1 MGKDIPAI
9 VPGAVPFTTRRGGVM
24 FDPVEGSLRLGDFG
38 PNTLEL
44 TGVPS
49 VGYREMRATVRT
61 PHLTAAITIHEHPD
75 VGDFDQL
82 GQLLA
87 GFAADWRGWEGDRT
101 WRSADT
107 DLVLVCTH
115 DQVGRVNVRVTLRNY
130 EEGWEL
136 EAIEIVLELGRL
148 DVLSRDVLSF
158 FEALPSGGK

>member
-1 MGKDIPAI
+1 MGSDILTIMPAQY
-9 VPGAVPFTTRRGGVM
+9 PLTTRYGGLM

-44 TGVPS
+44 AGVPS
-49 VGYREMRATVRT
+49 VGYREMRATIRT
-61 PHLTAAITIHEHPD
+61 PHLTAAITLHELPD

-87 GFAADWRGWEGDRT
+87 GFAADWRGWEGERT

-115 DQVGRVNVRVTLRNY
+115 DHVGRVNVAVTLRSF
-130 EEGWEL
+130 EEDWEL
-136 EAIEIVLELGRL
+136 EGINIVLELGRL
-148 DVLSRDVLSF
+148 DALSRDVLRF
-158 FEALPSGGK
+158 LEALPSGGQ